1 MYCIIIT
8 TTSLRHMQIPMIVI
22 SIRNLDYEITGEM
35 LRNTHY
41 LSFQEEGRK
50 DKQIILMHELLSAH
64 NS

>member
-1 MYCIIIT
+1 
-8 TTSLRHMQIPMIVI
+8 MQIPMIVI